1 MFNNLK
7 LIFLVL
13 LFLGSASATESPFHT
28 PKKKYW
34 VDDDDQKS
42 AIKTS
47 GTSNWKNKIEQEVSL
62 QHASAEKNEAG
73 IKIVFQSFGKNKN
86 ELIEFIKK
94 EKLSK
99 ETALHRAIIQ
109 GHEKIVEMLLTLFKI
124 DSTNYLMKEDANK
137 NTCFHLSAKHGNVNI
152 LNLLLNAF
160 SDEKEK
166 IMEQIMKKNVFLNT
180 ALHIA
185 LEKGSEKIAQIF
197 ILFFKGKS
205 KLLMEYITQKNKFG
219 VTSLALV
226 GEHEHEEVFNVILNI
241 FENVTEEDTSS
252 NHQLLEKKEN
262 ENVSP
267 NQKIEMEDEN
277 VSPNQKIEKEDENVS
292 PNQKIEMED
301 ENNLFLE
308 NCNPQIDFEQIN
320 IFQPA
325 SSIMNT
331 DEVPT
336 NTIVTKN
343 QVDFFEHEE
352 VILNIFENFANKDF
366 GLTTSN
372 QLLKKEDENYLFHE
386 KSNPIPE
393 NNQIDIFQPSNAIS
407 IFVPIHK
414 IIPQKNKADF
424 IEILIINL
432 ALFLFC
438 ILVQKKSMT
447 FC

>member
-1 MFNNLK
+1 
-7 LIFLVL
+7 
-13 LFLGSASATESPFHT
+13 
-28 PKKKYW
+28 
-34 VDDDDQKS
+34 
-42 AIKTS
+42 
-47 GTSNWKNKIEQEVSL
+47 
-62 QHASAEKNEAG
+62 
-73 IKIVFQSFGKNKN
+73 
-86 ELIEFIKK
+86 
-94 EKLSK
+94 
-99 ETALHRAIIQ
+99 
-109 GHEKIVEMLLTLFKI
+109 LFKI

-197 ILFFKGKS
+197 ILFFKGKP

-226 GEHEHEEVFNVILNI
+226 GEHEHEEVSNVILNI

-262 ENVSP
+262 
-267 NQKIEMEDEN
+267 
-277 VSPNQKIEKEDENVS
+277 ENVS